1 MSFMSQ
7 QQANPE
13 GTGSDFTREA
23 STPELI
29 DAIRTAGESAEQL
42 LRGTHEARER
52 ALSLSRQVT
61 RFSANSIRATHRGD
75 FDEARELIAKATEL
89 RSQIEAER
97 HSHPAVYFGGYVED
111 ALKEYVEAH
120 ATLAFAAGTELPTMY
135 DLNVGPAVYMNG
147 LAEAIGEMRR
157 LVLDLLRG
165 DEFARSE
172 SYLVLMDEVYS
183 VLVTLDYPDGVTRG
197 LRRTTDVMRGV
208 IERTRGDITVALR
221 QRRLEGQLEELNR
234 KLDSSRS

>member
-1 MSFMSQ
+1 MSQ
-7 QQANPE
+7 RQVNPVD
-13 GTGSDFTREA
+13 GSASSGKA
-23 STPELI
+23 STSDLI
-29 DAIRTAGESAEQL
+29 AAIRATGDDAERL
-42 LRGTHEARER
+42 LKGTHEARER

-61 RFSANSIRATHRGD
+61 RYSANSIRATHRGD
-75 FDEARELIAKATEL
+75 FEEARELIARATEL
-89 RSQIEAER
+89 RTEIEAER
-97 HSHPAVYFGGYVED
+97 HDHPAVYFGGYVED

-120 ATLAFAAGTELPTMY
+120 ATLAFAEGTELPTMS
-135 DLNVGPAVYMNG
+135 DLDVGAAVYMNG

-165 DEFARSE
+165 DDFAKCE
-172 SYLVLMDEVYS
+172 SYLEIMDEVYS

-221 QRRLEGQLEELNR
+221 QRSLEGQLAELNR

>member
-1 MSFMSQ
+1 MSHSSQ
-7 QQANPE
+7 K
-13 GTGSDFTREA
+13 A
-23 STPELI
+23 SPDELLA
-29 DAIRTAGESAEQL
+29 AIRSSGENAEQL

-52 ALSLSRQVT
+52 ALASSRQIT

-75 FDEARELIAKATEL
+75 YGEARELIERATRL
-89 RSQIEAER
+89 RSEIEAER
-97 HSHPAVYFGGYVED
+97 HLYPSVYFGGYVED

-120 ATLAFAAGTELPTMY
+120 STLAFAEGTHLPTM
-135 DLNVGPAVYMNG
+135 DELDVGAAVYMNG

-165 DEFARSE
+165 DDFARCE
-172 SYLVLMDEVYS
+172 SYLEIMDEVYS

-221 QRRLEGQLEELNR
+221 QRKLEGQLEELNR
-234 KLDSSRS
+234 KLDSPRS

>member
-1 MSFMSQ
+1 MSQ
-7 QQANPE
+7 QQVNTDRREPAF
-13 GTGSDFTREA
+13 TGRA

-29 DAIRTAGESAEQL
+29 AAVRTAGENAEQL
-42 LRGTHEARER
+42 LKGTHEARER
-52 ALSLSRQVT
+52 ALTLSRQVT

-75 FDEARELIAKATEL
+75 FQEARQLIESATEL
-89 RSQIEAER
+89 RSKIEAER
-97 HSHPAVYFGGYVED
+97 HDHPAVYYGGYVED

-120 ATLAFAAGTELPTMY
+120 ATLAFAAGTELPTMA
-135 DLNVGPAVYMNG
+135 DLDVGAAVYMNG
-147 LAEAIGEMRR
+147 LAESIGEMRR

-165 DEFARSE
+165 DNFSRCE
-172 SYLVLMDEVYS
+172 SYLEIMDEVYS

-221 QRRLEGQLEELNR
+221 QRKLEGELEELNR
-234 KLDSSRS
+234 KLDSYRS

>member
-1 MSFMSQ
+1 MSDS
-7 QQANPE
+7 
-13 GTGSDFTREA
+13 TKRA
-23 STPELI
+23 SSEELI
-29 DAIRTAGESAEQL
+29 AAIRTAGEDAEQL

-52 ALSLSRQVT
+52 ALTLSRQII

-75 FDEARELIAKATEL
+75 FDDARGLIGRATVL
-89 RSQIEAER
+89 RSEIESER
-97 HSHPAVYFGGYVED
+97 RDHPVVYFGGYVED

-120 ATLAFAAGTELPTMY
+120 ATLAFAEGSQLPTMI
-135 DLNVGPAVYMNG
+135 DLDVGAAVYMNG

-165 DEFARSE
+165 DDFGRSE
-172 SYLVLMDEVYS
+172 SYLEIMDEVYS

-221 QRRLEGQLEELNR
+221 QRSLEAQLEELNR

>member
-1 MSFMSQ
+1 MSQ
-7 QQANPE
+7 RQDN
-13 GTGSDFTREA
+13 GSRQVSDSTQKA
-23 STPELI
+23 SSEELI
-29 DAIRTAGESAEQL
+29 TAIRTSGENAEQL

-52 ALSLSRQVT
+52 ALALSRQIT

-75 FDEARELIAKATEL
+75 FDDARELIERAAAL
-89 RSQIEAER
+89 RSEIESER
-97 HSHPAVYFGGYVED
+97 QDHPAVYFGGYVED

-120 ATLAFAAGTELPTMY
+120 ATLAFAEGSQLPTMT
-135 DLNVGPAVYMNG
+135 DLDVGAAVYMNG
-147 LAEAIGEMRR
+147 LAESIGEMRR

-165 DEFARSE
+165 DDFARCE
-172 SYLVLMDEVYS
+172 SYLELMDEVYA

-221 QRRLEGQLEELNR
+221 QRSLEGQLAELNR

>member
-1 MSFMSQ
+1 MSDS
-7 QQANPE
+7 
-13 GTGSDFTREA
+13 TKRA
-23 STPELI
+23 SSEELI
-29 DAIRTAGESAEQL
+29 AAIRTAGEDAEQL

-52 ALSLSRQVT
+52 ALTLSRQII

-75 FDEARELIAKATEL
+75 FGDARDLIGRATVL
-89 RSQIEAER
+89 RSEIESER
-97 HSHPAVYFGGYVED
+97 RDHPAVYFGGYVED

-120 ATLAFAAGTELPTMY
+120 ATLAFAEGSQLPTMI
-135 DLNVGPAVYMNG
+135 DLDVGAAVYMNG
-147 LAEAIGEMRR
+147 LAEAVGEMRR

-165 DEFARSE
+165 DDFARSE
-172 SYLVLMDEVYS
+172 SYLEIMDEVYS

-208 IERTRGDITVALR
+208 IERTRGDITAALR
-221 QRRLEGQLEELNR
+221 QRSLEAQLEELNR